1 MRRLIQTLGICAV
14 LVFVAFPAVGS
25 ALDDAK
31 ASGKLGEGP
40 DGYLHVVANSSGAN
54 EKALAK
60 DINAKRKQK
69 YQSIAGKEGVA
80 LKTVEA
86 QAGKRL
92 IARTPAGQYVMN
104 SNGKWSKK

>member
-1 MRRLIQTLGICAV
+1 MRRLIQTLGIFAAICA
-14 LVFVAFPAVGS
+14 FVAFPAMGS

-31 ASGKLGEGP
+31 AAGKLGEGP
-40 DGYLHVVANSSGAN
+40 DGYLHVVADSADA
-54 EKALAK
+54 KALAK

-69 YQSIAGKEGVA
+69 YQSIATKEGIP

-92 IARTPAGQYVMN
+92 IGRTPAGQYVMN
-104 SNGKWSKK
+104 SSGKWNKK